1 LAAPLEYDD
10 AASWQTHITPLTS
23 VYAARLRVQGRNR
36 LSLHWPHS
44 QTQWAFDISDNPGT
58 HFYIEEWVSEQ
69 RDYAAYYNGPAPK
82 TGPPANAPTQCNKT
96 YPGSPQPGTNTQAGS
111 GTGTSA
117 AQWFATCFD
126 YYTANYFDTVLHDLT
141 LSGTQADLPG
151 GNFLDAT
158 LAQPLLVVPLP
169 STCSAAKITTLG
181 HAHCNWAVDTQGGHS
196 LEDLFA
202 PSGVQLNSWNKT
214 YGSTV
219 LGGKS
224 QTLAIVLQDGHFL
237 TGQHYA
243 PG

>member
-1 LAAPLEYDD
+1 
-10 AASWQTHITPLTS
+10 
-23 VYAARLRVQGRNR
+23 
-36 LSLHWPHS
+36 
-44 QTQWAFDISDNPGT
+44 
-58 HFYIEEWVSEQ
+58 
-69 RDYAAYYNGPAPK
+69 
-82 TGPPANAPTQCNKT
+82 
-96 YPGSPQPGTNTQAGS
+96 
-111 GTGTSA
+111 
-117 AQWFATCFD
+117 
-126 YYTANYFDTVLHDLT
+126 
-141 LSGTQADLPG
+141 
-151 GNFLDAT
+151 LDAT

-243 PG
+243 PGYTYSERRFTEPALAQGLKALDHVLRKVYAAGFVDGAP